1 MRKWLDMP
9 PVWLLGALALVGAL
23 GWVLPRGGFGMLAA
37 AGPGLIVI
45 GLALV
50 LAAAG
55 QMIIQR
61 TTVIP
66 REQPAVLVTGGLF
79 HLSRN
84 PIYLGDAMMLA
95 GVILWR
101 DVVLA
106 VPVLVAFVWVIRT
119 RFIDGEEA
127 RLRAGFG
134 AAYDEFAAR
143 TGRWIAFL

>member
-9 PVWLLGALALVGAL
+9 PVWLLGSMALVYAL
-23 GWVLPRGGFGMLAA
+23 GWVLPVGGFGMMAA
-37 AGPGLIVI
+37 AGPGLFVT

-55 QMIIQR
+55 QMIVQR

-106 VPVLVAFVWVIRT
+106 VPVLIAFVWVIRM
-119 RFIDGEEA
+119 RFINGEEA

-134 AAYDEFAAR
+134 AAYNEFFAR